1 MKTYRITLLD
11 GDGIGKALTGYWS
24 RVLPVLADDHGFCL
38 DCRVMPF
45 GKGAYERLGDAA
57 PEETLAAVAEADAAL
72 LSAVDAKGAGKSP
85 IGALRR
91 TLDLYADVR
100 PVKSRPGR
108 WSYRDDL
115 DLVFIRE
122 CTQGFLPDRNMYA
135 GNGEFMP
142 DADTALSLRVVTR
155 DASER
160 IARFAFEW
168 ACANKR
174 KRITA
179 LHKAPLFKM
188 TCGLFLDACRA
199 IARGFPGIELE
210 EELVDNAANRLI
222 ADPGGIDVMLATN
235 LFGDILS
242 DEAAAL
248 VSSLAPSMNIG
259 DSAAVFLPV
268 NHQPAYKDLEK
279 DAYDPLPSALCVHML
294 LRHLDE
300 EPAAARLDAAIDR
313 VIAAGPAG
321 ASAALALLE
330 RSMKE
335 RP

>member
-1 MKTYRITLLD
+1 MKTYRIVLLD
-11 GDGIGKALTGYWS
+11 GDGIGKALTDYWS
-24 RVLPVLADDHGFCL
+24 RVLPVIADDHGFCL
-38 DCRVMPF
+38 DCCVMPF

-57 PEETLAAVAEADAAL
+57 PEETLAAIDAADAAL

-85 IGALRR
+85 VGTLRR
-91 TLDLYADVR
+91 KLDLYADVR
-100 PVKSRPGR
+100 PIKSRPGR
-108 WSYRDDL
+108 WAYRDDL

-122 CTQGFLPDRNMYA
+122 CTQGFLPDRNMFA

-142 DADTALSLRVVTR
+142 DANTALSVRVVTR

-168 ACANKR
+168 AYANKR

-188 TCGLFLDACRA
+188 TCGLFLESCRA
-199 IARGFPGIELE
+199 IAKGFRDIELD

-222 ADPGGIDVMLATN
+222 ANPESVDIMLATN

-248 VSSLAPSMNIG
+248 VSSLAPSMNLG

-268 NHQPAYKDLEK
+268 NHQPAYKELEK

-294 LRHLDE
+294 LRHLGE
-300 EPAAARLDAAIDR
+300 EPAAARLDAAIDKA
-313 VIAAGPAG
+313 IADKRST
-321 ASAALALLE
+321 ASETLASLE
-330 RSMKE
+330 LHMKE